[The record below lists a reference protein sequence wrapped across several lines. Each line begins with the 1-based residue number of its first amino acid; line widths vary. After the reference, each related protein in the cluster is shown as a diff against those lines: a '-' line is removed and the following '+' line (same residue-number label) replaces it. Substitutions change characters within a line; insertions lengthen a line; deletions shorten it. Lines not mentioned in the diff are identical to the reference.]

1 MAVRQQSDL
10 RLYLDILPDPSK
22 VGYPSHSPEILGR
35 SRPCVKKI
43 QLDNAGTIMVFLKH
57 FDTTRQSLF
66 GIGKIHMPRASKVSD
81 LIPIIN
87 ERMRWASGTPLKLYE
102 VTNCAFFHR
111 HDVLIS
117 HHSPG
122 NQTWYDRAHEAEVH
136 LHPE

>member
-22 VGYPSHSPEILGR
+22 VGNLFHSSGMLGCLHPR
-35 SRPCVKKI
+35 AKKI
-43 QLDNAGTIMVFLKH
+43 QLDNAGTIMIFLKH
-57 FDTTRQSLF
+57 FDNTRQSLF

-102 VTNCAFFHR
+102 VRDSAFLPTCCAN
-111 HDVLIS
+111 L
-117 HHSPG
+117 SPFSRKL
-122 NQTWYDRAHEAEVH
+122 NLA
-136 LHPE
+136 

>member
-22 VGYPSHSPEILGR
+22 VGNSFHPLGSPSHPR
-35 SRPCVKKI
+35 VKKI
-43 QLDNAGTIMVFLKH
+43 QLDNAGTIMIFLKH
-57 FDTTRQSLF
+57 FDTTKQSLF

-102 VTNCAFFHR
+102 VRDNAF
-111 HDVLIS
+111 
-117 HHSPG
+117 PP
-122 NQTWYDRAHEAEVH
+122 TCRANLPSFPRKSNLA
-136 LHPE
+136 

>member
-22 VGYPSHSPEILGR
+22 VGCLSYSPGTLHSLSLR
-35 SRPCVKKI
+35 AKKI

-102 VTNCAFFHR
+102 VTNAAFR
-111 HDVLIS
+111 
-117 HHSPG
+117 
-122 NQTWYDRAHEAEVH
+122 
-136 LHPE
+136 

>member
-22 VGYPSHSPEILGR
+22 VGSLFHSSEKLGYLPPR
-35 SRPCVKKI
+35 VKKI
-43 QLDNAGTIMVFLKH
+43 QLDNAGTIMIFLKH

-102 VTNCAFFHR
+102 VRNSAF
-111 HDVLIS
+111 
-117 HHSPG
+117 P
-122 NQTWYDRAHEAEVH
+122 QTCRAYLSSFPRKLNLA
-136 LHPE
+136 

>member
-22 VGYPSHSPEILGR
+22 VCCLSRSPEV
-35 SRPCVKKI
+35 SRYLHIHTKKI

-57 FDTTRQSLF
+57 FDTSKQSLF

-102 VTNCAFFHR
+102 VKNEAFS
-111 HDVLIS
+111 L
-117 HHSPG
+117 
-122 NQTWYDRAHEAEVH
+122 T
-136 LHPE
+136 

>member
-22 VGYPSHSPEILGR
+22 VGCLSNSQETLCLHSYM
-35 SRPCVKKI
+35 KKI

-102 VTNCAFFHR
+102 VTNSAF
-111 HDVLIS
+111 
-117 HHSPG
+117 SP
-122 NQTWYDRAHEAEVH
+122 T
-136 LHPE
+136 

>member
-22 VGYPSHSPEILGR
+22 VDRCSNLPEMLRCSHS
-35 SRPCVKKI
+35 STKKT
-43 QLDNAGTIMVFLKH
+43 QLDAGAIMVFLKH

-66 GIGKIHMPRASKVSD
+66 GIGKAHMPRTSKVSD

-102 VTNCAFFHR
+102 VTSSAFSPLRRAKLLF
-111 HDVLIS
+111 
-117 HHSPG
+117 SPG
-122 NQTWYDRAHEAEVH
+122 NQTWHDRAHEAEIH

>member
-22 VGYPSHSPEILGR
+22 AGYSSQSSLILRCSR
-35 SRPCVKKI
+35 SYAKKI
-43 QLDNAGTIMVFLKH
+43 QLDNAGTIMIFLKH
-57 FDTTRQSLF
+57 FDTTRQSLY

-102 VTNCAFFHR
+102 VTIATFHQRIVLMR
-111 HDVLIS
+111 HPP
-117 HHSPG
+117 PG
-122 NQTWYDRAHEAEVH
+122 NQTWHDRAHETEVH

>member
-22 VGYPSHSPEILGR
+22 VGNSFHSSGMPGCLHPR
-35 SRPCVKKI
+35 VKKI
-43 QLDNAGTIMVFLKH
+43 QLDNAGTIMIFLKH

-102 VTNCAFFHR
+102 ARNSAF
-111 HDVLIS
+111 
-117 HHSPG
+117 P
-122 NQTWYDRAHEAEVH
+122 
-136 LHPE
+136 

>member
-22 VGYPSHSPEILGR
+22 VGYSFHSSGILGYLHPR
-35 SRPCVKKI
+35 VKKI
-43 QLDNAGTIMVFLKH
+43 QLDNAGTIMIFLKH

-102 VTNCAFFHR
+102 ARNKH
-111 HDVLIS
+111 IS
-117 HHSPG
+117 TDISS
-122 NQTWYDRAHEAEVH
+122 
-136 LHPE
+136 

>member
-22 VGYPSHSPEILGR
+22 VGYLFYPLEMLRGLRLST
-35 SRPCVKKI
+35 KKI

-102 VTNCAFFHR
+102 VMDDAF
-111 HDVLIS
+111 
-117 HHSPG
+117 SP
-122 NQTWYDRAHEAEVH
+122 T
-136 LHPE
+136 